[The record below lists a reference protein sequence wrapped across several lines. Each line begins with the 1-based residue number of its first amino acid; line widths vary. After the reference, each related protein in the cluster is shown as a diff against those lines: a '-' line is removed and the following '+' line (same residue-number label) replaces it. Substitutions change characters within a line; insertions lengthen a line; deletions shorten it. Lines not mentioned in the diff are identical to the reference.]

1 MTALRTFIAIELDE
15 GLCDHLAHLQDRLSG
30 QLSPNSVRWVRPGG
44 IHLTLKFLG
53 DTRPEQVDAVK
64 AALDRAVSAISPFTI
79 SVGGLGCFP
88 NSQRP
93 RVIWVGLYEP
103 TGTLAS
109 LRDAVESHVAPL
121 GFPTENRPFRP
132 HLTLGRVQRRAS
144 KSEVREAGE
153 VVEASAM
160 GDLHEMAVR
169 GVSYIKSDLKPS
181 GAVYTTLHEVRLR
194 GA

>member
-15 GLCDHLAHLQDRLSG
+15 GLCDHLAQLQDRLSR

-44 IHLTLKFLG
+44 IQLTLKFLG
-53 DTRPEQVDAVK
+53 DTRPEQADAVK

-88 NSQRP
+88 NSRRP

-109 LRDAVESHVAPL
+109 LRD
-121 GFPTENRPFRP
+121 G
-132 HLTLGRVQRRAS
+132 
-144 KSEVREAGE
+144 AG
-153 VVEASAM
+153 
-160 GDLHEMAVR
+160 GDRDRM
-169 GVSYIKSDLKPS
+169 D
-181 GAVYTTLHEVRLR
+181 
-194 GA
+194 